1 MTFSNFTMCS
11 SDTYPAFD
19 EPEAA
24 DDDAG
29 VEGGVGVEVGAG
41 VETARVLYPVRI
53 SAVAQHTPIKTLLR
67 ICMFPWRFDLRC

>member
-29 VEGGVGVEVGAG
+29 VEGGAG